1 MRDSTKCKL
10 CERSFRTL
18 PSLLKHLETGHAEAS
33 KQDLEQYKVSL
44 LTGGGAD
51 SARPSVV
58 TAKEGGESSSEQ
70 EMEEDG
76 GRPPQKE
83 IPDNISALAAGK
95 LIKFDKGYSYS
106 LDKYMDPKRP
116 FKCDV
121 CKESFTQKNIL
132 LVHFNSVSHLHRMKK
147 LLKEQQEAAASAA
160 ASLTPRSER
169 GSPSSSPAANAAVPG
184 TTLMSVLGSLSAKKQ
199 LEPDNE
205 LKPYKCNICKVAYAQ
220 SSTLDIHIRSVLHHT
235 RATKLQELVISGA
248 VDLSRPL
255 IENPD
260 MDAETAQAGLDLFS
274 PKSLSSNSSLAK
286 TPGSKEAES
295 CSSPPTSSA
304 ARAPFTTSTPKSL
317 TAVFEKVSDESSK
330 EEFAN
335 LMSTINQTD
344 AANPNAGDNTAD
356 EGKKSSHMLKS
367 LLQNYGF
374 ELVMQFNESHQKRRA
389 EQERRKKEQEEQ
401 EKDKEEESADKNTEA
416 SSEENESVPE
426 MKKSKC
432 PMCEKQFSSIWVLKA
447 HTEEE
452 HNVVVPQEF
461 VQKYVNELKS
471 NNKEEEGEVKDSPEE
486 NTAPDGDVIEIKEN
500 SVNDSAMDDIAAE
513 ETIVRE
519 ETKKSP
525 TAANSS
531 PINNASGQ
539 HAELNPFQQAFKAF
553 KEQEAKLMNNA
564 NLQNMNIHPPLIPG
578 MMPKGFD
585 PLAAIM
591 AGNKE
596 QPSQTSPFESQIFS
610 KLGIDP
616 DVVRQAGLDPKLL
629 IHLAMVDPKSG
640 MDPRMLAM
648 FSTQNRELEMSN
660 QKMMQ
665 LALESKF
672 GAPPPPTH
680 QLPPGFPPPGTGPA
694 DIYKLSPQ
702 TFDQGSRRARTRIT
716 DEQLKLLRAN
726 FDINNSPSE
735 EQINSLSAKTSLPP
749 KVIKHWFR
757 NTLFKERQKNKDSP
771 YNFNNPPSTMLN
783 LEEYEKT
790 GESKVIP
797 LNPEERKQYSE
808 ENSKPDEITQA
819 QPQHQQEKQQ
829 QQQGQIGPRN
839 EKQQHNETGSEKS
852 DLDDSG
858 SSSVEIKKENSGAD
872 NARDEEMI
880 KIDEFRKLQMSLA
893 LRVSVSPDN
902 GNTNGKS
909 FDGIFSPQ
917 MNIGDR
923 HPLLQSPLPPGF
935 PNPLGFLPGMPG
947 GLGPNI
953 FNGFG
958 GFRNASPLGGGGGDP
973 NGFNH
978 SAAAKRANRTRF
990 TDYQIKVL
998 QEFFE
1003 NNAYPK
1009 DDDLEYLSKLLGLS
1023 PRVIVVWFQN
1033 ARQKARKIY
1042 ENQPPIDSEE
1052 EGAGRF
1058 TRTPGLNY
1066 QCKKCLLVF
1075 QRYYELIRHQKQHC
1089 FKEED
1094 AKRSALA
1101 QRAAAQAAAQFVGQA
1116 NMGMATAAA
1125 SVSGRS
1131 DSESG
1136 SALREQNLAS
1146 PMSSND
1152 EQHSG
1157 GFENNA
1163 AINPVVMS
1171 PLQKFMEENKSMGTI
1186 FEKRNQEDRVMKYL
1200 NEAQINL
1207 MSRYPANSHLAF
1219 LQKQG
1224 LPEHEPEQPGD
1235 DFLHSFNLKRK
1246 LSEEHDE
1253 LIERDENGQPKDKRL
1268 RTTILPEQL
1277 DYLYQKYQLESNPSR
1292 KMLEQIAAEV
1302 GLRKRV
1308 VQVWFQNTR
1317 ARERKGQFR
1326 AHQQVINKR
1335 CPYCPALFKVRSAL
1349 ESHLVTKHASQYA
1362 RGEINIDNLPDAGLD
1377 DQQPPLNMAGRS
1389 KLFPSVPCPGDS
1401 PANMPPLIPNQDKS
1415 SEFEASMRKY
1425 YEETMKQFISDV
1437 KLSQQNSAI
1446 HPPSNI
1452 HEKNNEA
1459 LDLSSPPLLP
1469 RHEDSSKQDPE
1480 DKNLPPS
1487 SPAAAAG
1494 SDSQFYEF
1502 DEDGMTMTTNYPLD
1516 SQAMLDGRKK
1526 FRTQISNT
1534 QVRIMK
1540 CIFEVYK
1547 MPAMSEC
1554 LALAEFIGLQK
1565 RVVQVWF
1572 QNARAKEKKLRLH
1585 LQASGGGGGLADET
1599 ALLDP
1604 EIPNECKFCKC
1615 QYENKFKVQEH
1626 LFDRKHLDNVRR
1638 AVEEGKYE
1646 PENPGSSLPH
1656 HHPHPSLPHLT
1667 LNHKGHQQHQQ
1678 PGSLDMEPPGS
1689 NSNKPFTHVD
1699 NHPIDR
1705 PTLVNPSG
1713 GGGGG
1718 QVDTPSSS
1726 SSASQ
1731 AATDPSA
1738 PQADNKQSNHFVNDQ
1753 SVYSSQHQHQQHYN
1767 NQTITTA
1774 APPPSSTASPS
1785 SADQQQQ
1792 HNFNFQSSQQKFYED
1807 QQQQGHHLAAAGGGA
1822 AVYHHH
1828 QHQQRQLPP
1837 PPPGYSGAGGSGS
1850 VAQDYQGYCHN
1861 QMSYPSAAG
1870 GASGAGYH
1878 PYPTQGYGPGYNQGY
1893 NNVMSGYPYQS
1904 GVPN

>member
-1 MRDSTKCKL
+1 MRDTTKCKL
-10 CERSFRTL
+10 CERSFRSIT
-18 PSLLKHLETGHAEAS
+18 SLLKHVDAAHQDENRLE
-33 KQDLEQYKVSL
+33 LEQYKVNL
-44 LTGGGAD
+44 LANQTNTQD
-51 SARPSVV
+51 NRF
-58 TAKEGGESSSEQ
+58 KEGDSEET
-70 EMEEDG
+70 EMETGDG
-76 GRPPQKE
+76 KSQKE
-83 IPDNISALAAGK
+83 TPDISK
-95 LIKFDKGYSYS
+95 LIKFDKTYFYS
-106 LDKYMDPKRP
+106 LEKYMDPKRP

-132 LVHFNSVSHLHRMKK
+132 LVHFNSVSHLHKMKK
-147 LLKEQQEAAASAA
+147 LLKEQQENSNN
-160 ASLTPRSER
+160 LTPRSER
-169 GSPSSSPAANAAVPG
+169 GSPNSPSTPG
-184 TTLMSVLGSLSAKKQ
+184 STLMSVLGSLNAKKQ
-199 LEPDNE
+199 LESDNE
-205 LKPYKCNICKVAYAQ
+205 LKPYKCNICKVSYAQ

-235 RATKLQELVISGA
+235 RATKLQELVLSGH
-248 VDLSRPL
+248 VDLSKPL

-260 MDAETAQAGLDLFS
+260 TEEAQGLDMFS
-274 PKSLSSNSSLAK
+274 PKSLSSNSSLQK
-286 TPGSKEAES
+286 TPSQDKE
-295 CSSPPTSSA
+295 SSPLG
-304 ARAPFTTSTPKSL
+304 PFTSTPKSL
-317 TAVFEKVSDESSK
+317 TEVFEKVTDESSK
-330 EEFAN
+330 EEFAS
-335 LMSTINQTD
+335 LLSSINQSD
-344 AANPNAGDNTAD
+344 QAD
-356 EGKKSSHMLKS
+356 VPSSNIETQMADGKKSSHMLKS

-374 ELVMQFNESHQKRRA
+374 ELVMQFNESHQKRKL
-389 EQERRKKEQEEQ
+389 EQERLR
-401 EKDKEEESADKNTEA
+401 KEEEDSKDTENDTEDKTEPNK
-416 SSEENESVPE
+416 EETIPE
-426 MKKSKC
+426 MKRSKC
-432 PMCEKQFSSIWVLKA
+432 PMCEKEFSSIWVLKA

-461 VQKYVNELKS
+461 VQKYANELKS
-471 NNKEEEGEVKDSPEE
+471 NGEDGEEKINNSQD
-486 NTAPDGDVIEIKEN
+486 NDDVIEIKEN
-500 SVNDSAMDDIAAE
+500 SCNNDEDIAE
-513 ETIVRE
+513 EIK
-519 ETKKSP
+519 ETEIKVTGSVP
-525 TAANSS
+525 PSNANVQ
-531 PINNASGQ
+531 NV
-539 HAELNPFQQAFKAF
+539 ELNPFQQAFKAF
-553 KEQEAKLMNNA
+553 KEHEAKLLSNS

-578 MMPKGFD
+578 IIPKGLD
-585 PLAAIM
+585 QLAIK
-591 AGNKE
+591 AGKE
-596 QPSQTSPFESQIFS
+596 PNQTSPFENQIFS

-616 DVVRQAGLDPKLL
+616 EIVRQAGLDPKLL

-665 LALESKF
+665 LAIESRF
-672 GAPPPPTH
+672 GIHPKM
-680 QLPPGFPPPGTGPA
+680 PPGFPGP
-694 DIYKLSPQ
+694 DFYKMSPQ
-702 TFDQGSRRARTRIT
+702 HYDNSSRRARTRIT
-716 DEQLKLLRAN
+716 DDQLKLLRAN
-726 FDINNSPSE
+726 FDINNSPAE
-735 EQINSLSAKTSLPP
+735 EQINSLSLKTSLPP

-771 YNFNNPPSTMLN
+771 YNFNNPPSTILN

-790 GESKVIP
+790 GESKVIS
-797 LNPEERKQYSE
+797 LNPEEQKQCTG
-808 ENSKPDEITQA
+808 ENSEPKENEQNE
-819 QPQHQQEKQQ
+819 EK
-829 QQQGQIGPRN
+829 N
-839 EKQQHNETGSEKS
+839 NETDSEKS
-852 DLDDSG
+852 DMDDSG
-858 SSSVEIKKENSGAD
+858 SFEIKKESD

-902 GNTNGKS
+902 GNPNGKS

-917 MNIGDR
+917 MNIADR

-935 PNPLGFLPGMPG
+935 PNPLGFLPLPG
-947 GLGPNI
+947 SLGPNF

-958 GFRNASPLGGGGGDP
+958 GLASPLGDP
-973 NGFNH
+973 NGYSH

-1042 ENQPPIDSEE
+1042 ENQPPLDSEE

-1101 QRAAAQAAAQFVGQA
+1101 QRAAAQAAATFVGQA
-1116 NMGMATAAA
+1116 NMSMA

-1136 SALREQNLAS
+1136 STLREQNIAS
-1146 PMSSND
+1146 PMSSNE
-1152 EQHSG
+1152 EQSS
-1157 GFENNA
+1157 GFENNSL
-1163 AINPVVMS
+1163 INPTVMS
-1171 PLQKFMEENKSMGTI
+1171 PLQKFIEENKNVGTI

-1207 MSRYPANSHLAF
+1207 MTRYPANSHLAF

-1224 LPEHEPEQPGD
+1224 LSENEDHSSD
-1235 DFLHSFNLKRK
+1235 DFANSFTLKRK
-1246 LSEEHDE
+1246 LSVEQEE

-1277 DYLYQKYQLESNPSR
+1277 DYLYQKYQIESNPSR

-1362 RGEINIDNLPDAGLD
+1362 RGEINIDNLPDAGVEE
-1377 DQQPPLNMAGRS
+1377 PPMNMAGRS
-1389 KLFPSVPCPGDS
+1389 KLFPSVPCPDS
-1401 PANMPPLIPNQDKS
+1401 PTNMPPLIPNQEKS

-1446 HPPSNI
+1446 HPSNI

-1459 LDLSSPPLLP
+1459 LDLSSPPLRL
-1469 RHEDSSKQDPE
+1469 EESKQE
-1480 DKNLPPS
+1480 ENKNQGTDRDTQPS
-1487 SPAAAAG
+1487 PTIG
-1494 SDSQFYEF
+1494 NDSQIYEF
-1502 DEDGMTMTTNYPLD
+1502 DEDGMTMTTSHYPLD
-1516 SQAMLDGRKK
+1516 SQNLDNRKK

-1534 QVRIMK
+1534 QVKMMK

-1572 QNARAKEKKLRLH
+1572 QNARAKEKKVKLH
-1585 LQASGGGGGLADET
+1585 HQQTTGEEPVS
-1599 ALLDP
+1599 P
-1604 EIPNECKFCKC
+1604 EIPDDCKFCKC
-1615 QYENKFKVQEH
+1615 QYENKYKVQEH
-1626 LFDRKHLDNVRR
+1626 LFDRKHLENVRM
-1638 AVEEGKYE
+1638 AIEEGKYE
-1646 PENPGSSLPH
+1646 PENPGSEDKAAKPMNLGNINSE
-1656 HHPHPSLPHLT
+1656 
-1667 LNHKGHQQHQQ
+1667 
-1678 PGSLDMEPPGS
+1678 PG
-1689 NSNKPFTHVD
+1689 NKPFNLQD
-1699 NHPIDR
+1699 NHLDR
-1705 PTLVNPSG
+1705 PANSDLP
-1713 GGGGG
+1713 
-1718 QVDTPSSS
+1718 
-1726 SSASQ
+1726 
-1731 AATDPSA
+1731 DPSTLE
-1738 PQADNKQSNHFVNDQ
+1738 KQNNHFVNDQ
-1753 SVYSSQHQHQQHYN
+1753 SAYNQHQQHY
-1767 NQTITTA
+1767 TT
-1774 APPPSSTASPS
+1774 
-1785 SADQQQQ
+1785 DQQ
-1792 HNFNFQSSQQKFYED
+1792 NFNFQSQQKFYEENHSYR
-1807 QQQQGHHLAAAGGGA
+1807 QGPGFPQGGA
-1822 AVYHHH
+1822 
-1828 QHQQRQLPP
+1828 P
-1837 PPPGYSGAGGSGS
+1837 
-1850 VAQDYQGYCHN
+1850 DYQGYCHN
-1861 QMSYPSAAG
+1861 QMNYPGSYP
-1870 GASGAGYH
+1870 
-1878 PYPTQGYGPGYNQGY
+1878 PYPQGYGAGYNQGY